1 MTKQE
6 EILKRGYVDVKVYVS
21 GLRQSQR
28 LKVVRERTPRGLIPF
43 LVSDHYMPTPEMVR
57 LAEELQLPLKQKDT
71 VVFPRGKMAGHF
83 VEKEEESNITVE
95 AETVEAEVED

>member
-1 MTKQE
+1 MISKE
-6 EILKRGYVDVKVYVS
+6 EILKRGYVDVKLYVS
-21 GLRQSQR
+21 GLRQSHR

-57 LAEELQLPLKQKDT
+57 LAEELQLPLKQKDV

-83 VEKEEESNITVE
+83 VEKEESNITVE
-95 AETVEAEVED
+95 VETVEAEVEE